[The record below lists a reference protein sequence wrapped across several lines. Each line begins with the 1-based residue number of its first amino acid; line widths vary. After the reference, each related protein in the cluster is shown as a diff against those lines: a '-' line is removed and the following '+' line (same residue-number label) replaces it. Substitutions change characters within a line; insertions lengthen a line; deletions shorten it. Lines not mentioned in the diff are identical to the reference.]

1 RPRRPWLPWMRTP
14 RTDVMGWP
22 GKPVQSRTCRAGR
35 NALSWAV
42 LLVSGRS
49 MRCGR
54 AGVPAAWLVGGIS
67 QVLAKPV
74 APPLDE
80 CPTLGDPALG
90 RPQGLGV
97 KAAGSG
103 AAELP

>member
-1 RPRRPWLPWMRTP
+1 RGRGLRGRGTP
-14 RTDVMGWP
+14 GTDVMGWP
-22 GKPVQSRTCRAGR
+22 GKPARSRTCRAGR
-35 NALSWAV
+35 SAPSWAV

-54 AGVPAAWLVGGIS
+54 AGVPAARLAGGIS

-74 APPLDE
+74 EPPLNE
-80 CPTLGDPALG
+80 RPALGDPPLG
-90 RPQGLGV
+90 RPQGPRV